1 MYDTITETYTTY
13 EQACSQCIDDLYH
26 TAYLVLVD
34 ADAAEKLVT
43 EICVAGVHK
52 YANLE
57 DEAQIRFR
65 LASDLYRR
73 VKRRLWFCTPNT
85 DALPKQLQ
93 VLTKQERLIVAMRF
107 SSGLSAADSGRIL
120 GVTPD
125 EYRRRVNDILQ
136 KSMTTAELV

>member
-1 MYDTITETYTTY
+1 MYDAITETYTPY

-57 DEAQIRFR
+57 DEAEIRFR
-65 LASDLYRR
+65 LTSDLYRR
-73 VKRRLWFCTPNT
+73 IKRRLWFFSPDT
-85 DALPKQLQ
+85 DTLPQQLQ
-93 VLTKQERLIVAMRF
+93 ALTKQERLTLAMRF
-107 SSGLSAADSGRIL
+107 SSGLSAEDSGRIL
-120 GVTPD
+120 GMSEDNYGNFFAAVM
-125 EYRRRVNDILQ
+125 Q
-136 KSMTTAELV
+136 KTKLVK

>member
-1 MYDTITETYTTY
+1 MYDTITTTLTLY

-57 DEAQIRFR
+57 DEAEIRFR
-65 LASDLYRR
+65 LTSDLYHRI
-73 VKRRLWFCTPNT
+73 KRRLWFFTPNT
-85 DALPKQLQ
+85 DALPELLQ
-93 VLTKQERLIVAMRF
+93 VFSKQERLIVAMWF

-120 GVTPD
+120 GLSQD
-125 EYRRRVNDILQ
+125 EYRKTISDIMRRVL
-136 KSMTTAELV
+136 L